1 MADLKV
7 TDTTVPGVLDY
18 LRKGEWLVPEFQ
30 REFVWSTEQVSS
42 LVQSILEARPIGMVT
57 LWEQGEQDQAPLE
70 RLSIPD
76 YDPNTKQTT
85 LQSFGEKD
93 VVATKRYALL
103 DGRQRCSA
111 IAMAFGGFRAAH
123 GQYKYAGRYYLDV
136 KQVDPRKRIR
146 YIRETEI
153 KKQKLDVDNSCVAQG
168 LFPLASNSPGESVLG
183 QWMRYLQSIG
193 KPDNYPNSVLPD
205 PEELGKRNRIL
216 QDAFEGIVNTK
227 LAVYSVPDKY
237 GLADICDI
245 FETLNTTGTKV
256 STVDLI
262 HSTLYADTFNLPQ
275 ETFLLRE
282 WIDELGEL
290 EGAIGWA
297 RRDERPELI
306 AQFVTACYVAAVDKD
321 PPRKVGAKAEA
332 VTSIKSSDLL
342 ATPTG
347 MWLKVAAESETFANF
362 FGSAQKTV
370 AGGYFPWNT
379 TPYPASLA
387 VYVAL
392 RWHEHFDNPAHHPW
406 AVADLDALFR
416 AFFWRNALTRRYDQ
430 GFLSQVGTD
439 LMHLKS
445 ILLTRQN
452 FASGSDWA
460 QTAEQ
465 ALSALF
471 EYPLPTRDQLID
483 DLTDGLQTGAYQKA
497 LILPLLA
504 RATKDLVE
512 PAISLSYPSSQ
523 PIELHHIYPKEWCRN
538 NKQGTLAAIL
548 DRSVSG
554 RDWVNSTSNLM
565 PLSGKSNNQWKQKI
579 PAQFLNEKNISFGP
593 NANIFTSLFIDQPSF
608 LMLSDGTAGIPAFWE
623 KRANAIADFLVAHM
637 GVVYL

>member
-57 LWEQGEQDQAPLE
+57 LWEQGEQDQVPLE

-76 YDPNTKQTT
+76 YDPAAKQTT
-85 LQSFGEKD
+85 FQSFGDKTIS
-93 VVATKRYALL
+93 AAKRYALL

-123 GQYKYAGRYYLDV
+123 GQYKYAGRYFLDV
-136 KQVDPRKRIR
+136 KQLDPRKRIR
-146 YIRETEI
+146 YIREGDV
-153 KKQKLDVDNSCVAQG
+153 KKGKLDIDNSCVGQG
-168 LFPLASNSPGESVLG
+168 LFPLASNLPGESVLG

-193 KPDNYPNSVLPD
+193 KPENYPNGDLPNQD
-205 PEELGKRNRIL
+205 ELDKRNRIL

-262 HSTLYADTFNLPQ
+262 HSTLYAETFSMPID
-275 ETFLLRE
+275 TFLLRE

-306 AQFVTACYVAAVDKD
+306 AQFVTACYVASVDKD
-321 PPRKVGAKAEA
+321 PARKVGAKAEA

-342 ATPTG
+342 ATPTA
-347 MWLKVAAESETFANF
+347 MWLKAAANSQTLADF
-362 FGSAQKTV
+362 FGNAQRTV

-379 TPYPASLA
+379 TPYPVSLA

-392 RWHEHFDNPAHHPW
+392 RWHERFDSAQHHPW
-406 AVADLDALFR
+406 TVADLDALFR

-445 ILLTRQN
+445 ILSTRQN
-452 FASGSDWA
+452 FASGSEWA
-460 QTAEQ
+460 HTAERTLD
-465 ALSALF
+465 AIF
-471 EYPLPTRDQLID
+471 EYPLPTKEQLVD

-504 RATKDLVE
+504 RATKDIVE
-512 PAISLSYPSSQ
+512 PSISLSFPSSQ

-538 NKQGTLAAIL
+538 NKQGDLASVL
-548 DRSVSG
+548 DKTIAG
-554 RDWVNSTSNLM
+554 RDWAHSVANLM

-579 PAQFLNEKNISFGP
+579 PGQFLTEKNISFGP
-593 NANIFTSLFIDQPSF
+593 NSNIFASLFIDQQAF
-608 LMLSDGTAGIPAFWE
+608 NMLKDGTSQLPAFWSR
-623 KRANAIADFLVAHM
+623 RAAAIADFLVARM

>member
-18 LRKGEWLVPEFQ
+18 LRKGEWVVPLFQ

-57 LWEQGEQDQAPLE
+57 LWEQGEQDQVQLE

-76 YDPNTKQTT
+76 FDSVTKQSTF
-85 LQSFGEKD
+85 QSFGNKD
-93 VVATKRYALL
+93 IVAPKKYALL

-111 IAMAFGGFRAAH
+111 IAMAFGGFRPAS
-123 GQYKYAGRYYLDV
+123 GLYKYAGRYYLDV
-136 KQVDPRKRIR
+136 KQSDPRKRIR
-146 YIRETEI
+146 YIREGDV
-153 KKQKLDVDNSCVAQG
+153 KKQKLDIDNSCVNSG
-168 LFPLASNSPGESVLG
+168 LFPLASNIANESVLG

-193 KPDNYPNSVLPD
+193 KPENYIDGILPIQ
-205 PEELGKRNRIL
+205 EELDKRNRIL

-237 GLADICDI
+237 DLADICDI

-262 HSTLYADTFNLPQ
+262 HSTLYAETFGLVR

-282 WIDELGEL
+282 WIDELGEM

-306 AQFVTACYVAAVDKD
+306 AQFVTACYVASIEKD
-321 PPRKVGAKAEA
+321 PPKKVGTKSES

-342 ATPTG
+342 ATPTA
-347 MWLKVAAESETFANF
+347 MWLKAASNSQLLADF
-362 FGSAQKTV
+362 FGAAQKTI
-370 AGGYFPWNT
+370 AGGYFPWSA
-379 TPYPASLA
+379 TPYPVSLA

-392 RWHEHFDNPAHHPW
+392 RWHHHFDNEIHHPW

-439 LMHLKS
+439 LTHLKS
-445 ILLTRQN
+445 ILSTRQN
-452 FASGSDWA
+452 FTSGSEWA
-460 QTAEQ
+460 VTAAQ
-465 ALSALF
+465 SLKALF
-471 EYPLPTRDQLID
+471 EYELPTKTQLID
-483 DLTDGLQTGAYQKA
+483 DLTDGLHTGAYQKA

-504 RATKDLVE
+504 RATKDIVDPTL
-512 PAISLSYPSSQ
+512 SLSFPSTQ
-523 PIELHHIYPKEWCRN
+523 PTELHHIFPKEWCKN
-538 NKQGTLAAIL
+538 NKQGGLSSVL
-548 DRSVSG
+548 DKSIAN
-554 RDWVNSTSNLM
+554 RDWPNSVANLM
-565 PLSGKSNNQWKQKI
+565 PLSRKSNNQWKQKI
-579 PAQFLNEKNISFGP
+579 PGQFLNEKNISFMP
-593 NANIFTSLFIDQPSF
+593 LSNIFASLFIDEESF
-608 LMLSDGTAGIPAFWE
+608 NMLNNGIDKLPEFWSR
-623 KRANAIADFLVAHM
+623 RASTIADYLVDRMSVA
-637 GVVYL
+637 YL